1 MTDLCNTKGKYVF
14 DTNNEIF
21 QHIYQDVVLLLE
33 HRNFLFADDPELLG
47 VKQKLKEIPSDVPIA
62 QSPQVMDGIPIT
74 SEEMISSMQGAN
86 FPNMA
91 MKDPAQPPMGDD
103 TEYVRERIQFNF
115 IQFIHSFIHLY
126 Y

>member
-1 MTDLCNTKGKYVF
+1 MF

-62 QSPQVMDGIPIT
+62 QNPQVMDGIPIA
-74 SEEMISSMQGAN
+74 SEEMISSMQGAS

-91 MKDPAQPPMGDD
+91 MKDPTQPPMGDD
-103 TEYVRERIQFNF
+103 TEYVRERIQFKSIHF
-115 IQFIHSFIHLY
+115 ISY